1 MSHPKITIGSLNVFE
16 GLGFSAQEA
25 ENLRIRSDLMSQTL
39 AVFER
44 QGGSMAAGAKYFGV
58 SVERLEALQQGKIG
72 QFSIE
77 ELISMLTHAGM
88 KVRVEVLPA
97 AA

>member
-1 MSHPKITIGSLNVFE
+1 MT
-16 GLGFSAQEA
+16 
-25 ENLRIRSDLMSQTL
+25 
-39 AVFER
+39 
-44 QGGSMAAGAKYFGV
+44 AGAKYFGV

-77 ELISMLTHAGM
+77 ALIAMLTHAGM
-88 KVRVEVLPA
+88 KVRVEVMPA